1 MRQFNDGCP
10 QKWTSNAKAIESASA
25 IEAADRDTKALKS
38 SESMLKKLHSH
49 AKSKDARPCFRCNQ
63 SAHSATA
70 CKFKE
75 AECHACGK
83 KGHIAPACS
92 LKNKGGPVSPPN
104 PPRQGKSSGK
114 QHKAHQIR
122 SKETTTG
129 GDSSSDEYFLHKLGE
144 KLSPIKASFIA
155 NGKPLEME
163 VDSGADISIIS
174 KETRKALFPPRRF
187 TNPT

>member
-1 MRQFNDGCP
+1 M
-10 QKWTSNAKAIESASA
+10 
-25 IEAADRDTKALKS
+25 EAADSDAKAFKS

-49 AKSKDARPCFRCNQ
+49 AKGKDTQLCFRCNQ

-70 CKFKE
+70 CEFKE

-83 KGHIAPACS
+83 KDNIAPACRS
-92 LKNKGGPVSPPN
+92 KNKGSVKPPN

-122 SKETTTG
+122 SKETTTE

-144 KLSPIKASFIA
+144 KLTPIRAPFIA
-155 NGKPLEME
+155 SGKPLEME

-174 KETRKALFPPRRF
+174 EETRKALFPPRRL